1 VCLYYR
7 RFPENN
13 EVSAESFF
21 KLKEIDSLNKMR
33 LTLLKNKSEQED
45 RVSKLSERQN
55 EALLQTAKLRQE
67 LISTTNELADVE
79 KMLKTASEQKQRFID
94 IGGDDKKINNF
105 SMEIEKLEEKG
116 MEYLSRLD
124 EIESEI
130 ADQKNFLSGIQKTI
144 SEIME
149 EVKPELEKCDQEI
162 KNIDLRLEL
171 LSQELPDDFRNLY
184 LKVSSKKLALGPF
197 TRTDQG
203 SCYFCRFKIS
213 KVDESEIDTQRVLK
227 TCPQCG
233 RIFLPYDYR

>member
-1 VCLYYR
+1 M
-7 RFPENN
+7 
-13 EVSAESFF
+13 SAESFF
-21 KLKEIDSLNKMR
+21 KLKEIDSLNKMKLG
-33 LTLLKNKSEQED
+33 LTKTKSDQEA
-45 RVSKLSERQN
+45 RVSKLSEREN
-55 EALLQTAKLRQE
+55 EALLQTAKLKQE

-79 KMLKTASEQKQRFID
+79 KLLKTASEQKQRIID
-94 IGGDDKKINNF
+94 IGGDEKKINNF
-105 SMEIEKLEEKG
+105 SQDIEKFEEKG
-116 MEYLSRLD
+116 MEFLSRLD

-130 ADQKNFLSGIQKTI
+130 SDQKNFLSGIQKTI

-149 EVKPELEKCDQEI
+149 EVKPEVEKCDQEI
-162 KNIDLRLEL
+162 KNIDLRVEL

-184 LKVSSKKLALGPF
+184 LKVSAKKLALGPF

-213 KVDESEIDTQRVLK
+213 KIDESEIDAQRSLK

>member
-1 VCLYYR
+1 M
-7 RFPENN
+7 
-13 EVSAESFF
+13 SAESFF
-21 KLKEIDSLNKMR
+21 KLKEIDSLNKMKLG
-33 LTLLKNKSEQED
+33 LTKTKSDQEA
-45 RVSKLSERQN
+45 RVSKLSEREN
-55 EALLQTAKLRQE
+55 EALLQTAKLKQE

-79 KMLKTASEQKQRFID
+79 KLLKTASEQKQRIID
-94 IGGDDKKINNF
+94 IGGDEKKINNF
-105 SMEIEKLEEKG
+105 SQDIEKFEEKG
-116 MEYLSRLD
+116 MEFLSRLD

-130 ADQKNFLSGIQKTI
+130 SDQKSFLSGIQKTI

-149 EVKPELEKCDQEI
+149 EVKPEVAKCDQEI
-162 KNIDLRLEL
+162 KNIDLRVEL

-184 LKVSSKKLALGPF
+184 LKVSAKKLALGPF

-213 KVDESEIDTQRVLK
+213 KIDESEIDAQRSLK